1 MQLSCLPVSFYQ
13 ALTAGTMSL
22 ADWLRFA
29 KSLGL
34 DGADLSVAHLGGLSR
49 EDVRGLRRVA
59 DSEGIHIAI
68 LAAYPDFTHPD
79 AAKRDQ
85 EAETLR
91 HWIEAAS
98 DLGAPYIRV
107 TAGQA
112 HPEIE
117 DADAA
122 LSWIATGLTNCLDD
136 AAAAGVTLLYEN
148 HVRGYLWQ
156 HNDFTQPCEKFLG
169 VLARVDSPVL
179 QVLFDIANPLVLSE
193 DPLDLL
199 ARVRPRLGAVH
210 ISDVRRRGELGPT
223 TIGTGVAP
231 VREVLGLLVTSGYD
245 AWLSIEE
252 AGRCG
257 EAGFRDAVA
266 FVDRAWCEAGG
277 RPRRGDL
284 RPISST

>member
-1 MQLSCLPVSFYQ
+1 MQLSCLPVSLYQ

-29 KSLGL
+29 RSLGL

-49 EDVRGLRRVA
+49 EDLGAVRRVA
-59 DSEGIHIAI
+59 EDEGVRIAI
-68 LAAYPDFTHPD
+68 LAAYSDFTHPD
-79 AAKRDQ
+79 AAKRQQ
-85 EAETLR
+85 EADSLR
-91 HWIEAAS
+91 RWIEVAS
-98 DLGAPYIRV
+98 DLGTLYIRV

-117 DADAA
+117 DAGAA
-122 LSWIATGLTNCLDD
+122 LSWVATGLAKCLDD

-156 HNDFTQPCEKFLG
+156 HNDFTQPCEKFLD
-169 VLARVDSPVL
+169 VLARVDSPAL
-179 QVLFDIANPLVLSE
+179 QVLFDIANPLVLNE

-210 ISDVRRRGELGPT
+210 ISDVRRRGEFGPT

-231 VREVLGLLVTSGYD
+231 IREVFDVLVTSGYD

-252 AGRCG
+252 AARCG

-266 FVDRAWCEAGG
+266 FVDRVWCEAGG
-277 RPRRGDL
+277 RPRRGG
-284 RPISST
+284 

>member
-1 MQLSCLPVSFYQ
+1 MQLSCLPVSLYQ

-29 KSLGL
+29 RSLGL

-49 EDVRGLRRVA
+49 EDLRGVRRVA
-59 DSEGIHIAI
+59 DTEGIQIAI
-68 LAAYPDFTHPD
+68 LAAYSDFTHPE
-79 AAKRDQ
+79 AAKRDR
-85 EAETLR
+85 EAESLR
-91 HWIEAAS
+91 RWIEVAS
-98 DLGAPYIRV
+98 DLGVPYIRV

-112 HPEIE
+112 HPEID
-117 DADAA
+117 DAVGA
-122 LSWIATGLTNCLDD
+122 LSWIATGLTRCLDD

-156 HNDFTQPCEKFLG
+156 HHDFTQPCEKFLG
-169 VLARVDSPVL
+169 VLARIDSPVF
-179 QVLFDIANPLVLSE
+179 QVLFDVANPLVLSE

-210 ISDVRRRGELGPT
+210 ISDVRRRGEFGPT

-231 VREVLGLLVTSGYD
+231 IREVLGLLVTSGYD

-252 AGRCG
+252 AARNG

-266 FVDRAWCEAGG
+266 FVDRVWCEAGG
-277 RPRRGDL
+277 RPRRGDV
-284 RPISST
+284 RPPSAP